1 MSGRLWVLW
10 LGLGLM
16 LTLAPGA
23 AAQGD
28 PLTVLQGRLQ
38 AALEDMDR
46 ALEHAAQRLAQDG
59 IKGPQ
64 SSKTL
69 AWLCA
74 DRHHAIDCAAINPQ
88 GVMVVLEPAHFKPFE
103 GTSIA
108 NQAQVIQVQRERKP
122 VLSGY
127 FHTVEGVGALDM
139 EYPVLEAKGGY
150 LGSVSIIFDP
160 ARLVER
166 LAADL
171 KLPAGSKV
179 FLAQLDGRMLYSSQ
193 LAEIGRNLRNDPLY
207 AQNPEVQAAVD
218 AILGQEQGQSGPYQY
233 QDISGQAVRRTSR
246 WVSLGIYGVT
256 WRLGLAQ
263 PEG

>member
-1 MSGRLWVLW
+1 MPGRLWMLL

-16 LTLAPGA
+16 LTATPCPAAPS
-23 AAQGD
+23 D
-28 PLTVLQGRLQ
+28 PLLALQGRLQ

-46 ALEHAAQRLAQDG
+46 ALAHAAQRLAQDG
-59 IKGPQ
+59 LKGPQ

-74 DRHHAIDCAAINPQ
+74 ERHHAIDCAAINPQ

-108 NQAQVIQVQRERKP
+108 NQPQVIQVQRQRKP
-122 VLSGY
+122 VLSQY
-127 FHTVEGVGALDM
+127 FHTVEGVGAVDM
-139 EYPVLEAKGGY
+139 EHPVLEAKGGY

-179 FLAQLDGRMLYSSQ
+179 FLAQTDGRMLYSSQ

-207 AQNPEVQAAVD
+207 AQNPEVQAAVE
-218 AILGQEQGQSGPYQY
+218 AILGQEQGQAGPYQY
-233 QDISGQAVRRTSR
+233 QDVSGVAVRRVSR
-246 WVSLGIYGVT
+246 WVSLGLHGVT

-263 PEG
+263 SAQ